1 MNNIL
6 HLFIKYVSLNVLGMI
21 GLSCYILADTFFVA
35 RGIGSDGLTALN
47 IAIPIFNFVN
57 GIGLML
63 GMGSATK
70 YAILKAQNKNN
81 EANIIFTNSL
91 IYILI
96 ISVFFIT
103 LSIFFTSHIAYILG
117 ARGNIHSMTNIYIK
131 MILLFSPMFML
142 NNVLLGF
149 VRNDNHPRLAMIAM
163 LMGSLF
169 NIVFDYIFIFPFNMG
184 IFGAVLATVFSP
196 IVSILILSALFIKK
210 KNTFFIIKPNI
221 SFRKFFEISSLGVS
235 FLITEVSS
243 GFVILSFNIII
254 LNIAGDVGV
263 AAYGITAN
271 IALVIIAIFTGM
283 GQGVQPIISIN
294 YNNQDNINKIYKYA
308 VILSTSISIFVY
320 IITYLFANEITSIF
334 NRDNIEELQRISVNG
349 LRIYFTAFIF
359 VGYNIITCVYFS
371 SRDKAKQAFIISILR
386 GFIFIMPSIFILSS
400 IFNMTGVWL
409 SFPVAEILT
418 SIFAFIFFINKNKSC
433 TGAKHIAVRDSLI
446 S

>member
-96 ISVFFIT
+96 ISVLFISV
-103 LSIFFTSHIAYILG
+103 SIFFTSHIAYILG

-418 SIFAFIFFINKNKSC
+418 SIFAFIFFINKNKSYN
-433 TGAKHIAVRDSLI
+433 
-446 S
+446 

>member
-70 YAILKAQNKNN
+70 YAILKAQNKDS
-81 EANIIFTNSL
+81 EANIVFTNSL
-91 IYILI
+91 IYILAIAVLFI
-96 ISVFFIT
+96 II
-103 LSIFFTSHIAYILG
+103 SIFFTSHIAYILG
-117 ARGNIHSMTNIYIK
+117 AEGNIHTMTNIYIK
-131 MILLFSPMFML
+131 MVLLFSPMFML

-169 NIVFDYIFIFPFNMG
+169 NIIFDYIFIFPFNMG

-196 IVSILILSALFIKK
+196 VVSILILSILFIKK
-210 KNTFFIIKPNI
+210 ENTFFIVKPNI
-221 SFRKFFEISSLGVS
+221 SFRKFFEISSLGIS

-243 GFVILSFNIII
+243 GFVILAFNIII
-254 LNIAGDVGV
+254 LNIAGNVGV

-294 YNNQDNINKIYKYA
+294 YNNEDNINKIYKYA
-308 VILSTSISIFVY
+308 IILSSSISVIVY
-320 IITYLFANEITSIF
+320 IITYLFANEITSVF

-349 LRIYFTAFIF
+349 LRIYFTAFVF
-359 VGYNIITCVYFS
+359 VGYNIVTCVYFS
-371 SRDKAKQAFIISILR
+371 AKDKAKPAFIISILR
-386 GFIFIMPSIFILSS
+386 GFIFIIPSIFILSS
-400 IFNMTGVWL
+400 VFKMTGVWL
-409 SFPVAEILT
+409 SFPAAEILT
-418 SIFAFIFFINKNKSC
+418 SIFSLIFFIRSRNKFINN
-433 TGAKHIAVRDSLI
+433 IDNLV
-446 S
+446 

>member
-6 HLFIKYVSLNVLGMI
+6 HLFIKYVSFNVLGMI

-91 IYILI
+91 IYIFI
-96 ISVFFIT
+96 ISFLFII
-103 LSIFFTSHIAYILG
+103 LSIFFTSSIAYILG
-117 ARGNIHSMTNIYIK
+117 ARDNIHAMTNIYIK

-196 IVSILILSALFIKK
+196 VVSILILSALFMKK
-210 KNTFFIIKPNI
+210 KNTFFIVKPNI
-221 SFRKFFEISSLGVS
+221 SFRKFFEISYLGIS

-243 GFVILSFNIII
+243 GFVILAFNIII
-254 LNIAGDVGV
+254 LNIAGNVGV

-283 GQGVQPIISIN
+283 GQGIQPIISIN
-294 YNNQDNINKIYKYA
+294 YNNENNINKIYKYA
-308 VILSTSISIFVY
+308 IVLSTSISFIIY
-320 IITYLFANEITSIF
+320 IITYVFANEITSIF
-334 NRDNIEELQRISVNG
+334 NRDNIEELQRISVYG

-371 SRDKAKQAFIISILR
+371 SKNKAKQAFIISILR
-386 GFIFIMPSIFILSS
+386 GFIFILPSIFILSS

-418 SIFAFIFFINKNKSC
+418 SIFSFLFFINKNR
-433 TGAKHIAVRDSLI
+433 VYN
-446 S
+446 

>member
-1 MNNIL
+1 MNNIFY
-6 HLFIKYVSLNVLGMI
+6 LFIKYVSLNVLGMI

-70 YAILKAQNKNN
+70 YAILKAQNKND
-81 EANIIFTNSL
+81 EANIVFTNSL

-96 ISVFFIT
+96 ISILFIVI
-103 LSIFFTSHIAYILG
+103 SILFTSHIAYILG
-117 ARGNIHSMTNIYIK
+117 AKENIHTMTNIYIK

-169 NIVFDYIFIFPFNMG
+169 NIIFDYIFIFPLNMG

-196 IVSILILSALFIKK
+196 VVSILILSTLFIKK
-210 KNTFFIIKPNI
+210 KNSFFIVKPNI
-221 SFRKFFEISSLGVS
+221 SFRKFFEISSLGIS

-254 LNIAGDVGV
+254 LNIAGNVGV

-294 YNNQDNINKIYKYA
+294 YNNEDNINKIYKYA
-308 VILSTSISIFVY
+308 IILSSSISILVY
-320 IITYLFANEITSIF
+320 IITYLFANEITSVF
-334 NRDNIEELQRISVNG
+334 NRDNIEELQKISVNG

-359 VGYNIITCVYFS
+359 VGYNIVTCVYFS
-371 SRDKAKQAFIISILR
+371 AKDKAKPAFIISILR

-400 IFNMTGVWL
+400 VFNMTGVWL
-409 SFPVAEILT
+409 SFPISEILT
-418 SIFAFIFFINKNKSC
+418 SIFSFVFFIRNRNNF
-433 TGAKHIAVRDSLI
+433 INEFN
-446 S
+446 

>member
-81 EANIIFTNSL
+81 EANIVFTNSL

-96 ISVFFIT
+96 ISVLFIT
-103 LSIFFTSHIAYILG
+103 LSILFTSSIAYILG

-196 IVSILILSALFIKK
+196 VVSILILSVLFIKK
-210 KNTFFIIKPNI
+210 KNTFFIVKPNI
-221 SFRKFFEISSLGVS
+221 SFIKCEHIYNFKHGR
-235 FLITEVSS
+235 LITTSENDYNL
-243 GFVILSFNIII
+243 FIQND
-254 LNIAGDVGV
+254 N
-263 AAYGITAN
+263 
-271 IALVIIAIFTGM
+271 
-283 GQGVQPIISIN
+283 IISIHVDPLDQKLDVDMLLKGLNSCETINLKN
-294 YNNQDNINKIYKYA
+294 YIEIVNSIITFHHLNINYIKVSVVSKFQIVNEFKIN
-308 VILSTSISIFVY
+308 F
-320 IITYLFANEITSIF
+320 E
-334 NRDNIEELQRISVNG
+334 
-349 LRIYFTAFIF
+349 
-359 VGYNIITCVYFS
+359 
-371 SRDKAKQAFIISILR
+371 
-386 GFIFIMPSIFILSS
+386 
-400 IFNMTGVWL
+400 
-409 SFPVAEILT
+409 PVHKET
-418 SIFAFIFFINKNKSC
+418 IN
-433 TGAKHIAVRDSLI
+433 L
-446 S
+446 

>member
-96 ISVFFIT
+96 ISVLFISV
-103 LSIFFTSHIAYILG
+103 SIFFTSHIAYILG

-418 SIFAFIFFINKNKSC
+418 SIFAFIFFINSRNK
-433 TGAKHIAVRDSLI
+433 LI
-446 S
+446 SNINNLL

>member
-1 MNNIL
+1 MNNIFY
-6 HLFIKYVSLNVLGMI
+6 LFIKYVSLNVLGMI

-70 YAILKAQNKNN
+70 YAILKAQNKND
-81 EANIIFTNSL
+81 EANIVFTNSL

-96 ISVFFIT
+96 ISILFIVI
-103 LSIFFTSHIAYILG
+103 SILFTSHIAYILG
-117 ARGNIHSMTNIYIK
+117 AKENIHTMTNIYIK

-169 NIVFDYIFIFPFNMG
+169 NIIFDYIFIFPLNMG

-196 IVSILILSALFIKK
+196 VVSILILSTLFIKK
-210 KNTFFIIKPNI
+210 KNSFFIVKPNI
-221 SFRKFFEISSLGVS
+221 SFIKFFEVSSIGVS
-235 FLITEVSS
+235 FLVTEVSS
-243 GFVILSFNIII
+243 GFVILAFNIII
-254 LNIAGDVGV
+254 LNIAGNVGV

-294 YNNQDNINKIYKYA
+294 YNNEDNINKIYKYA
-308 VILSTSISIFVY
+308 VILSISISVFVY
-320 IITYLFANEITSIF
+320 IITYLFANEITSVF
-334 NRDNIEELQRISVNG
+334 NRDNIEELQKISVNG

-371 SRDKAKQAFIISILR
+371 AKDKAKQAFIISILR

-400 IFNMTGVWL
+400 VFNMTGVWL

-418 SIFAFIFFINKNKSC
+418 SIFAFIFFINSRNK
-433 TGAKHIAVRDSLI
+433 LI
-446 S
+446 SNVNNLV

>member
-96 ISVFFIT
+96 ISVLFISV
-103 LSIFFTSHIAYILG
+103 SIFFTSHIAYILG

-196 IVSILILSALFIKK
+196 VVSILILSVLFIKK

-418 SIFAFIFFINKNKSC
+418 SIFAFIFFINKNKSYN
-433 TGAKHIAVRDSLI
+433 
-446 S
+446 

>member
-1 MNNIL
+1 MNNIF

-96 ISVFFIT
+96 ISVLFIT
-103 LSIFFTSHIAYILG
+103 LSIFFTSSIAYIFG

-196 IVSILILSALFIKK
+196 VVSILILSALFIKK
-210 KNTFFIIKPNI
+210 KNTFFIVKPNI

-243 GFVILSFNIII
+243 GFVILAFNIII
-254 LNIAGDVGV
+254 LNIAGNVGV

-418 SIFAFIFFINKNKSC
+418 SIFAFIFFINIRNK
-433 TGAKHIAVRDSLI
+433 LI
-446 S
+446 SNINNLL

>member
-70 YAILKAQNKNN
+70 YAILKAQNKDS
-81 EANIIFTNSL
+81 EVNIIFTNSL
-91 IYILI
+91 IYIFI
-96 ISVFFIT
+96 IAILFII
-103 LSIFFTSHIAYILG
+103 LSIFFTSRIAYTLG
-117 ARGNIHSMTNIYIK
+117 ARESIHAMTNIYIK

-196 IVSILILSALFIKK
+196 IVSIFILSILFIKK
-210 KNTFFIIKPNI
+210 KNSFFIVKPNI

-243 GFVILSFNIII
+243 GFVILAFNIII
-254 LNIAGDVGV
+254 LNIAGNVGV

-308 VILSTSISIFVY
+308 VILSTSISFLVY
-320 IITYLFANEITSIF
+320 IITYLFANEITLIF

-400 IFNMTGVWL
+400 VFDMTGVWL
-409 SFPVAEILT
+409 SFPTAEILT
-418 SIFAFIFFINKNKSC
+418 SIFSLIFFIRNRNKFINKFN
-433 TGAKHIAVRDSLI
+433 
-446 S
+446 

>member
-1 MNNIL
+1 MNNIFY
-6 HLFIKYVSLNVLGMI
+6 LFIKYVSLNVLGMI

-96 ISVFFIT
+96 ISILFIVI
-103 LSIFFTSHIAYILG
+103 SILFTSHIAYILG
-117 ARGNIHSMTNIYIK
+117 AKDNIHTMTNIYIK

-169 NIVFDYIFIFPFNMG
+169 NIIFDYIFIFPLNMG

-196 IVSILILSALFIKK
+196 VVSILILSTLFIKK
-210 KNTFFIIKPNI
+210 KNSFFIVKPNI
-221 SFRKFFEISSLGVS
+221 SFIKFFEVSFIGVS
-235 FLITEVSS
+235 FLVTEVSS
-243 GFVILSFNIII
+243 GFVILAFNIII
-254 LNIAGDVGV
+254 LNIAGNVGV

-294 YNNQDNINKIYKYA
+294 YNNENNINKIYKYA
-308 VILSTSISIFVY
+308 VILSISISVFVY
-320 IITYLFANEITSIF
+320 IITYLFANEITSVF
-334 NRDNIEELQRISVNG
+334 NRDNIEELQKISVNG

-371 SRDKAKQAFIISILR
+371 AKDKAKQAFIISILR

-400 IFNMTGVWL
+400 VFNMTGVWL
-409 SFPVAEILT
+409 SFPAAEILT
-418 SIFAFIFFINKNKSC
+418 SIFSLIFFIKSRNK
-433 TGAKHIAVRDSLI
+433 LI
-446 S
+446 SNVNNLV

>member
-70 YAILKAQNKNN
+70 YAILKAQNKDS
-81 EANIIFTNSL
+81 EANIVFTNSL
-91 IYILI
+91 IYILAIAVLFI
-96 ISVFFIT
+96 II
-103 LSIFFTSHIAYILG
+103 SIFFTSHIAYILG
-117 ARGNIHSMTNIYIK
+117 AEGNIHTMTNIYIK
-131 MILLFSPMFML
+131 MVLLFSPMFML

-169 NIVFDYIFIFPFNMG
+169 NIIFDYIFIFSFNMG

-196 IVSILILSALFIKK
+196 VVSILILSILFIKK
-210 KNTFFIIKPNI
+210 ENTFFIVKPNI
-221 SFRKFFEISSLGVS
+221 SFRKFFEISSLGIS

-243 GFVILSFNIII
+243 GFVILAFNIII
-254 LNIAGDVGV
+254 LNIAGNVGV

-294 YNNQDNINKIYKYA
+294 YNNEDNINKIYKYA
-308 VILSTSISIFVY
+308 IILSSSISVIVY
-320 IITYLFANEITSIF
+320 IITYLFANEITSVF

-359 VGYNIITCVYFS
+359 VGYNIVTCVYFS
-371 SRDKAKQAFIISILR
+371 AKDKAKPAFIISILR
-386 GFIFIMPSIFILSS
+386 GFIFIIPSIFILSNV
-400 IFNMTGVWL
+400 FKMTGVWL
-409 SFPVAEILT
+409 SFPAAEILT
-418 SIFAFIFFINKNKSC
+418 SIFSLIFFIMNRNKFINKFS
-433 TGAKHIAVRDSLI
+433 
-446 S
+446 

>member
-1 MNNIL
+1 MNNIFY
-6 HLFIKYVSLNVLGMI
+6 LFIKYVSLNVLGMI

-70 YAILKAQNKNN
+70 YAILKAQNKND
-81 EANIIFTNSL
+81 EANIVFTNSL

-96 ISVFFIT
+96 ISILFIVI
-103 LSIFFTSHIAYILG
+103 SILFTSHIAYILG
-117 ARGNIHSMTNIYIK
+117 AKDNIHTMTNIYIK

-149 VRNDNHPRLAMIAM
+149 IRNDNHPRLAMIAM

-169 NIVFDYIFIFPFNMG
+169 NIIFDYIFIFPLNMG

-196 IVSILILSALFIKK
+196 VVSILILSTLFIKK
-210 KNTFFIIKPNI
+210 KNSFFIVKPNI
-221 SFRKFFEISSLGVS
+221 SFIKFFEVSSIGVS
-235 FLITEVSS
+235 FLVTEVSS
-243 GFVILSFNIII
+243 GFVILAFNIII
-254 LNIAGDVGV
+254 LNIAGNVGV

-294 YNNQDNINKIYKYA
+294 YNNENNINKIYKYA
-308 VILSTSISIFVY
+308 VILSISISVFVY
-320 IITYLFANEITSIF
+320 IITYLFANEITSVF
-334 NRDNIEELQRISVNG
+334 NRDNIEELQKISVNG

-371 SRDKAKQAFIISILR
+371 AKDKAKQAFIISILR

-400 IFNMTGVWL
+400 VFNMTGVWL
-409 SFPVAEILT
+409 SFPAAEILT
-418 SIFAFIFFINKNKSC
+418 SIFSLIFFIKSRNK
-433 TGAKHIAVRDSLI
+433 LI
-446 S
+446 SNVNNLV

>member
-1 MNNIL
+1 MNNIFY
-6 HLFIKYVSLNVLGMI
+6 LFIKYVSLNVLGMI

-96 ISVFFIT
+96 ISILFIVI
-103 LSIFFTSHIAYILG
+103 SILFTSHIAYILG
-117 ARGNIHSMTNIYIK
+117 AKENIHTMTNIYIK

-169 NIVFDYIFIFPFNMG
+169 NIIFDYIFIFPLNMG

-196 IVSILILSALFIKK
+196 VVSILILSTLFIKK
-210 KNTFFIIKPNI
+210 KNSFFIVKPNI
-221 SFRKFFEISSLGVS
+221 SFIKFFEVSFIGVS
-235 FLITEVSS
+235 FLVTEVSS
-243 GFVILSFNIII
+243 GFVILAFNIII
-254 LNIAGDVGV
+254 LNIAGNVGV

-294 YNNQDNINKIYKYA
+294 YNNENNINKIYKYA
-308 VILSTSISIFVY
+308 VILSISISVFVY
-320 IITYLFANEITSIF
+320 IITYLFANEITSVF
-334 NRDNIEELQRISVNG
+334 NRDNIEELQKISVNG

-371 SRDKAKQAFIISILR
+371 AKDKAKQAFIISILR

-400 IFNMTGVWL
+400 VFNMTGVWL
-409 SFPVAEILT
+409 SFPAAEILT
-418 SIFAFIFFINKNKSC
+418 SIFSLIFFIKSRNK
-433 TGAKHIAVRDSLI
+433 LI
-446 S
+446 SNVNNLV

>member
-81 EANIIFTNSL
+81 EANIVFTNSL

-96 ISVFFIT
+96 ISVLFISV
-103 LSIFFTSHIAYILG
+103 SIFFTSHIAYILG

-320 IITYLFANEITSIF
+320 IITYLFANEITSVF

-418 SIFAFIFFINKNKSC
+418 SIFSFIFFINSRNK
-433 TGAKHIAVRDSLI
+433 LI
-446 S
+446 SNINNLL

>member
-1 MNNIL
+1 MNNIFY
-6 HLFIKYVSLNVLGMI
+6 LFIKYVSLNVLGMI

-96 ISVFFIT
+96 ISILFIVI
-103 LSIFFTSHIAYILG
+103 SILFTSHIAYILG
-117 ARGNIHSMTNIYIK
+117 AKENIHTMTNIYIK

-169 NIVFDYIFIFPFNMG
+169 NIIFDYIFIFPLNMG

-196 IVSILILSALFIKK
+196 VVSILILSTLFIKK
-210 KNTFFIIKPNI
+210 KNSFFIVKPNI
-221 SFRKFFEISSLGVS
+221 SFIKFFEVSSIGVS
-235 FLITEVSS
+235 FLVTEVSS
-243 GFVILSFNIII
+243 GFVILAFNIII
-254 LNIAGDVGV
+254 LNIAGNVGV

-294 YNNQDNINKIYKYA
+294 YNNEDNINKIYKYA
-308 VILSTSISIFVY
+308 VILSISISVFVY
-320 IITYLFANEITSIF
+320 IITYLFANEITSVF
-334 NRDNIEELQRISVNG
+334 NRDNIEELQKISVNG

-371 SRDKAKQAFIISILR
+371 AKDKAKQAFIISILR

-400 IFNMTGVWL
+400 VFNMTGVWL
-409 SFPVAEILT
+409 SFPAAEILT
-418 SIFAFIFFINKNKSC
+418 SIFSLIFFIKSRNK
-433 TGAKHIAVRDSLI
+433 LI
-446 S
+446 SNVNNLV

>member
-1 MNNIL
+1 
-6 HLFIKYVSLNVLGMI
+6 
-21 GLSCYILADTFFVA
+21 
-35 RGIGSDGLTALN
+35 
-47 IAIPIFNFVN
+47 
-57 GIGLML
+57 
-63 GMGSATK
+63 
-70 YAILKAQNKNN
+70 
-81 EANIIFTNSL
+81 
-91 IYILI
+91 
-96 ISVFFIT
+96 
-103 LSIFFTSHIAYILG
+103 
-117 ARGNIHSMTNIYIK
+117 

-196 IVSILILSALFIKK
+196 IVSILILSILFIKK
-210 KNTFFIIKPNI
+210 KNTFFIVKPNI

-243 GFVILSFNIII
+243 GFVILAFNIII
-254 LNIAGDVGV
+254 LNIAGNIGV

-283 GQGVQPIISIN
+283 GQGIQPIISIN
-294 YNNQDNINKIYKYA
+294 YNNEHNINKIYKYA
-308 VILSTSISIFVY
+308 IILSTSISIFVY
-320 IITYLFANEITSIF
+320 IITYVFSNEITSVF
-334 NRDNIEELQRISVNG
+334 NRDNIEELQKISVNG

-371 SRDKAKQAFIISILR
+371 AKDKAKPAFIISILR

-409 SFPVAEILT
+409 SFPAAEILT
-418 SIFAFIFFINKNKSC
+418 SIFSLIFFIRNRSKFINESN
-433 TGAKHIAVRDSLI
+433 
-446 S
+446 

>member
-35 RGIGSDGLTALN
+35 RGIGPDGITALN
-47 IAIPIFNFVN
+47 IAIPIYNLVN

-70 YAILKAQNKNN
+70 YAILKTQNKNN

-91 IYILI
+91 IYISI
-96 ISVFFIT
+96 ISVLFIIV
-103 LSIFFTSHIAYILG
+103 SILFTPYIVYILG
-117 ARGNIHSMTNIYIK
+117 ARDNIHSMTNTYIK

-149 VRNDNHPRLAMIAM
+149 VRNDNHPKLAMIAM
-163 LMGSLF
+163 LVGSLF
-169 NIVFDYIFIFPFNMG
+169 NVVFDYIFIFPLNMG

-196 IVSILILSALFIKK
+196 IVSILILSVLFIKK
-210 KNTFFIIKPNI
+210 KNTFSIVKPNI
-221 SFRKFFEISSLGVS
+221 SFKKFFEILSLGVS
-235 FLITEVSS
+235 FLITELSS
-243 GFVILSFNIII
+243 GFVMIAFNIII
-254 LNIAGDVGV
+254 LNIAGNVGV

-271 IALVIIAIFTGM
+271 IALVIIAIFTGI
-283 GQGVQPIISIN
+283 GQGIQPIISMN
-294 YNNQDNINKIYKYA
+294 YNNKMNINKIYKYA
-308 VILSTSISIFVY
+308 LVLSSGISILVY
-320 IITYLFANEITSIF
+320 IITYVFANEITSLF
-334 NRDNIEELQRISVNG
+334 NRDNIKELQKISVNG

-359 VGYNIITCVYFS
+359 VGCNIITCVYFS
-371 SRDKAKQAFIISILR
+371 AMDKSKPSFIISILR

-409 SFPVAEILT
+409 SFPISEILT
-418 SIFAFIFFINKNKSC
+418 SIFSFIFFI
-433 TGAKHIAVRDSLI
+433 SLNRHKRY
-446 S
+446 SN

>member
-1 MNNIL
+1 MY
-6 HLFIKYVSLNVLGMI
+6 H
-21 GLSCYILADTFFVA
+21 LSCYILADTFFVA

-81 EANIIFTNSL
+81 DANIIFTNSL

-96 ISVFFIT
+96 ISALFIIVSV
-103 LSIFFTSHIAYILG
+103 LFTSNIAYILG
-117 ARGNIHSMTNIYIK
+117 ARGNIHTMTNIYIK
-131 MILLFSPMFML
+131 MVLLFSPMFML

-169 NIVFDYIFIFPFNMG
+169 NIIFDYIFIFPFNMG

-196 IVSILILSALFIKK
+196 IVSILILSILFIKK
-210 KNTFFIIKPNI
+210 ANTFFIVKPDI
-221 SFRKFFEISSLGVS
+221 SFRKFFEISSLGIS

-243 GFVILSFNIII
+243 GFVILAFNIII
-254 LNIAGDVGV
+254 LNIAGNVGV

-294 YNNQDNINKIYKYA
+294 YNNEDNINKIYKYA
-308 VILSTSISIFVY
+308 IILSSSISVFVY
-320 IITYLFANEITSIF
+320 IITYLFANEITSVF

-359 VGYNIITCVYFS
+359 VGYNIVTCVYFS
-371 SRDKAKQAFIISILR
+371 AKDKAKPAFIISILR
-386 GFIFIMPSIFILSS
+386 GFIFIMPSILILSS
-400 IFNMTGVWL
+400 ICNMTGVWL
-409 SFPVAEILT
+409 SFPAAEILT
-418 SIFAFIFFINKNKSC
+418 SIFSLIFFIRNRNKLVNEFN
-433 TGAKHIAVRDSLI
+433 
-446 S
+446 

>member
-81 EANIIFTNSL
+81 EANIVFTNSL

-96 ISVFFIT
+96 ISVLFIT
-103 LSIFFTSHIAYILG
+103 LSILFTSHIAYILG

-169 NIVFDYIFIFPFNMG
+169 NIVFDYMFIFPFNMG

-196 IVSILILSALFIKK
+196 VVSILILSILFIKK
-210 KNTFFIIKPNI
+210 KNTFFIVKPNI

-243 GFVILSFNIII
+243 GFVILAFNIII
-254 LNIAGDVGV
+254 LNIAGNVGV

-334 NRDNIEELQRISVNG
+334 NRDNIEELQKISVNG

-418 SIFAFIFFINKNKSC
+418 SIFAFIFFINSRNK
-433 TGAKHIAVRDSLI
+433 LI
-446 S
+446 SNINNLL

>member
-96 ISVFFIT
+96 ISVLFISV
-103 LSIFFTSHIAYILG
+103 SIFFTSHIAYILG

-196 IVSILILSALFIKK
+196 VVSILILSVLFIKK
-210 KNTFFIIKPNI
+210 KNTFFIVKPNI

-418 SIFAFIFFINKNKSC
+418 SIFAFIFFINSRNK
-433 TGAKHIAVRDSLI
+433 LI
-446 S
+446 SNINNLL

>member
-1 MNNIL
+1 MNNIFY
-6 HLFIKYVSLNVLGMI
+6 LFIKYVSLNVLGMI

-96 ISVFFIT
+96 ISILFIVI
-103 LSIFFTSHIAYILG
+103 SILFTSHIAYILG
-117 ARGNIHSMTNIYIK
+117 AKENIHTMTNIYIK

-169 NIVFDYIFIFPFNMG
+169 NIIFDYIFIFPLNMG

-196 IVSILILSALFIKK
+196 VVSILILSTLFIKK
-210 KNTFFIIKPNI
+210 KNSFFIVKPNI
-221 SFRKFFEISSLGVS
+221 SFIKFFEVSFIGVS
-235 FLITEVSS
+235 FLVTEVSS
-243 GFVILSFNIII
+243 GFVILAFNIII
-254 LNIAGDVGV
+254 LNIAGNVGV

-294 YNNQDNINKIYKYA
+294 YNNEDNINKIYKYA
-308 VILSTSISIFVY
+308 VILSINISVFVY
-320 IITYLFANEITSIF
+320 IITYLFANEITSVF
-334 NRDNIEELQRISVNG
+334 NRDNIEELQKISVNG

-371 SRDKAKQAFIISILR
+371 AKDKAKQAFIISILR

-400 IFNMTGVWL
+400 VFNMTGVWL
-409 SFPVAEILT
+409 SFPAAEILT
-418 SIFAFIFFINKNKSC
+418 SIFSLIFFIKSRNK
-433 TGAKHIAVRDSLI
+433 LI
-446 S
+446 SNVNNLV

>member
-81 EANIIFTNSL
+81 EANIVFTNSL

-96 ISVFFIT
+96 ISVLFIT
-103 LSIFFTSHIAYILG
+103 LSILFTSHIAYILG

-196 IVSILILSALFIKK
+196 VVSILILSILFIKK
-210 KNTFFIIKPNI
+210 KNTFFIVKPNI

-243 GFVILSFNIII
+243 GFVILAFNIII
-254 LNIAGDVGV
+254 LNIAGNVGV

-283 GQGVQPIISIN
+283 GQGAQPIISIN

-334 NRDNIEELQRISVNG
+334 NRDNIEELQKISVNG

-418 SIFAFIFFINKNKSC
+418 SIFAFIFFINSRNK
-433 TGAKHIAVRDSLI
+433 LI
-446 S
+446 SNINNLL

>member
-81 EANIIFTNSL
+81 EANIVFTNSL

-96 ISVFFIT
+96 ISVLFIT
-103 LSIFFTSHIAYILG
+103 LSILFTSHIAYILG

-196 IVSILILSALFIKK
+196 VVSILILSALFIKK
-210 KNTFFIIKPNI
+210 KNTFFIVKPNI

-243 GFVILSFNIII
+243 GFIILAFNIII
-254 LNIAGDVGV
+254 LNIAGNVGV

-334 NRDNIEELQRISVNG
+334 NRDNIEELQKISVNG

-418 SIFAFIFFINKNKSC
+418 SIFAFIFFINSRNK
-433 TGAKHIAVRDSLI
+433 LI
-446 S
+446 SNINNLL

>member
-1 MNNIL
+1 MNNIFY
-6 HLFIKYVSLNVLGMI
+6 LFIKYVSLNVLGMI

-81 EANIIFTNSL
+81 EANIVFTNSL

-96 ISVFFIT
+96 ISILFIVI
-103 LSIFFTSHIAYILG
+103 SILFTSHIAYILG
-117 ARGNIHSMTNIYIK
+117 AKDNIHTMTNIYIK

-169 NIVFDYIFIFPFNMG
+169 NIIFDYIFIFPLNMG

-196 IVSILILSALFIKK
+196 VVSILILSTLFIKK
-210 KNTFFIIKPNI
+210 KNSFFIVKPNI
-221 SFRKFFEISSLGVS
+221 SFIKFFEVSSIGVS
-235 FLITEVSS
+235 FLVTEVSS
-243 GFVILSFNIII
+243 GFVILAFNIII
-254 LNIAGDVGV
+254 LNIAGNVGV

-294 YNNQDNINKIYKYA
+294 YNNEDNINKIYKYA
-308 VILSTSISIFVY
+308 VILSISISVFVY
-320 IITYLFANEITSIF
+320 IITYLFANEITSVF
-334 NRDNIEELQRISVNG
+334 NRDNIEELQKISVNG

-371 SRDKAKQAFIISILR
+371 AKDKAKQAFIISILR

-400 IFNMTGVWL
+400 VFNMTGVWL
-409 SFPVAEILT
+409 SFPAAEILT
-418 SIFAFIFFINKNKSC
+418 SIFSLIFFIKSRNK
-433 TGAKHIAVRDSLI
+433 LI
-446 S
+446 SNVNNLV